1 MKTHSFIKKSEIK
14 MKDGTVLP
22 EGKRF
27 VIRWE
32 ETSIGPRPRVRMEG
46 AISEYKIAHSSAI
59 KMMGKKVPSM
69 SSLARWGDNGNCKS
83 VMGEVVEPDGT
94 DSYGSPSW
102 LIVKGLI

>member
-1 MKTHSFIKKSEIK
+1 MKTHSFINKSEIK

-32 ETSIGPRPRVRMEG
+32 ETSIGPRPRVIMEG
-46 AISEYKIAHSSAI
+46 TISEYSIAHSSAI
-59 KMMGKKVPSM
+59 KMMGKKAPSM